1 LAICLKWNGRRANMK
16 KDLNIEPVTGVHLAI
31 VRKKNLVDNYDWFVY
46 VINRNLIELN
56 TVLITSKGYGK
67 INGEEKKTSVLRH
80 SIAELKE
87 QSFALIESIDPSVFQ
102 LNNEYWVS
110 YYILDKIF
118 DKKFV
123 FLAHTI
129 TEDNIRF
136 IPELD
141 MEGVLH
147 S

>member
-1 LAICLKWNGRRANMK
+1 MK
-16 KDLNIEPVTGVHLAI
+16 KDLKIEPVTGVHLAV
-31 VRKKNLVDNYDWFVY
+31 VRKKNLEGSFDWFVY
-46 VINRNLIELN
+46 MINKNFIELN
-56 TVLITSKGYGK
+56 TILITSKGYGS
-67 INGEEKKTSVLRH
+67 INGEEKKTSLLRH
-80 SIAELKE
+80 SIKELQE
-87 QSFALIESIDPSVFQ
+87 QSIALVESIDPSVFQ

-123 FLAHTI
+123 FLSHTI
-129 TEDNIRF
+129 TEENIRY

>member
-1 LAICLKWNGRRANMK
+1 MK
-16 KDLNIEPVTGVHLAI
+16 KDLKIEPVTGVHLAI
-31 VRKKNLVDNYDWFVY
+31 VRKKNLEGSFDWFVY
-46 VINRNLIELN
+46 IINKNLIELN
-56 TVLITSKGYGK
+56 TVLITSKGYGN
-67 INGEEKKTSVLRH
+67 INSEEKKTSLLRH
-80 SIAELKE
+80 SIKELQE
-87 QSFALIESIDPSVFQ
+87 QSIALVESIDPSLFQ

-129 TEDNIRF
+129 TEDNIRY

-147 S
+147 G

>member
-1 LAICLKWNGRRANMK
+1 MK
-16 KDLNIEPVTGVHLAI
+16 KDLKIEPVTGVHLAV
-31 VRKKNLVDNYDWFVY
+31 VRKKNLEGSFDWFVY
-46 VINRNLIELN
+46 IINKNLIELN
-56 TVLITSKGYGK
+56 TVLITSKGYGS
-67 INGEEKKTSVLRH
+67 INGEEKKTSLLRH
-80 SIAELKE
+80 SIKELQE
-87 QSFALIESIDPSVFQ
+87 QSIALVESIDPSLFQ

-129 TEDNIRF
+129 TEANIRY